1 MTSSCPWKKK
11 KFPFFQQPRSNVP
24 TTCKMMTFL
33 YLQSKTK
40 IRNCCTL
47 LKSIAC
53 SFRAVSSILNLLRDS
68 AFDPFSHLSFLNVS
82 FGWSHFQLDFNPISK
97 WKLYSTDV
105 PACSVQPIVWSPR
118 SEQINLDCVCRF
130 LESKLSFFYMWSL
143 VNVCLCILYH
153 YRPEFAYTFFDF
165 TAGRC

>member
-1 MTSSCPWKKK
+1 
-11 KFPFFQQPRSNVP
+11 
-24 TTCKMMTFL
+24 MTFL
-33 YLQSKTK
+33 YFQSKTK

-53 SFRAVSSILNLLRDS
+53 SFRAVSSILNLLLDS

-97 WKLYSTDV
+97 WKLYSMNV
-105 PACSVQPIVWSPR
+105 PACQQGSR
-118 SEQINLDCVCRF
+118 LEQINLDCVCRF

-143 VNVCLCILYH
+143 VNVCLMHTLPLSTRIWLWLFWFY
-153 YRPEFAYTFFDF
+153 YWQMVVFFF
-165 TAGRC
+165 LMTTLRSFK

>member
-1 MTSSCPWKKK
+1 MTSSCPWKKRRS
-11 KFPFFQQPRSNVP
+11 FLFFSSLDL
-24 TTCKMMTFL
+24 TCKMMTFL
-33 YLQSKTK
+33 YLQSKIK
-40 IRNCCTL
+40 VRNCCTL
-47 LKSIAC
+47 IKSVAC
-53 SFRAVSSILNLLRDS
+53 RFRAVSSIYCS
-68 AFDPFSHLSFLNVS
+68 TQHSIPFLISHSWMSL

-105 PACSVQPIVWSPR
+105 PACSVQQPIVWSPR

-165 TAGRC
+165 TAGRW